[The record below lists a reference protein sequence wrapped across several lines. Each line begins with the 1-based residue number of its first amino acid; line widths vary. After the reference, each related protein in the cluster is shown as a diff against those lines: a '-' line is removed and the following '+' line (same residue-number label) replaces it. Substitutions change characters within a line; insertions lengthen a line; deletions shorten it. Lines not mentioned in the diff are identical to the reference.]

1 MQVSPDNLINRRKF
15 VELSVSGA
23 VGAGLATIPLVA
35 STGCYADNIK
45 TIHGARYLDCH
56 DRCSR
61 QMKVSKGEIT
71 EFKASSDNP
80 YTTGKLCNK
89 MDNFPNDIAF
99 NPNRI
104 LLH

>member
-1 MQVSPDNLINRRKF
+1 
-15 VELSVSGA
+15 
-23 VGAGLATIPLVA
+23 
-35 STGCYADNIK
+35 
-45 TIHGARYLDCH
+45 
-56 DRCSR
+56 
-61 QMKVSKGEIT
+61 MKVSKGEIT